1 MKLYGEDLVKSI
13 KDERKRIIKNM
24 EERNERIAN
33 WETDEDD
40 CFVSSRSDQQSLH
53 NCEMRLEILNT
64 DGLMDFEGVFDENG
78 EEIWVKWV
86 HTRYGGAF
94 VGRGVFASSIK
105 ALLKKTGWHT
115 EMIKVPVWTKFVSGP
130 GGGLCGT
137 YTGSYELVRW
147 HTNMVTGEYVG
158 YPN

>member
-1 MKLYGEDLVKSI
+1 
-13 KDERKRIIKNM
+13 
-24 EERNERIAN
+24 
-33 WETDEDD
+33 
-40 CFVSSRSDQQSLH
+40 
-53 NCEMRLEILNT
+53 
-64 DGLMDFEGVFDENG
+64 MDFEGVFDKNG

-130 GGGLCGT
+130 GGGMCGA
-137 YTGSYELVRW
+137 YTGGYELVRW

-158 YPN
+158 YPD